1 MNSKLEAHI
10 LFYENNKMKKFLNK
24 LGLNNST
31 IDSSIINE
39 TSSETLAKSIIY
51 QTLSLEKDYLESD
64 FTEDNK
70 LFNI

>member
-1 MNSKLEAHI
+1 MNSKLESHI

-24 LGLNNST
+24 IGLNNSI

-51 QTLSLEKDYLESD
+51 KTLSIEKDYLE
-64 FTEDNK
+64 
-70 LFNI
+70 